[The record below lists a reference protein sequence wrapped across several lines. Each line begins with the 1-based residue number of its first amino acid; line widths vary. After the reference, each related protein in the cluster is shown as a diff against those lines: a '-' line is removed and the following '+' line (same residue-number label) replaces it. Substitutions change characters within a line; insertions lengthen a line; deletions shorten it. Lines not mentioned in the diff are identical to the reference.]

1 LTYQHTDN
9 EGNASIILTRTIN
22 VVDTTPPEVT
32 LVGSGIVMLEVHHEY
47 VDDGADWTDNYDGTG
62 HVKATSGSVDTGTVG
77 SYLLEYRYVDTNGN
91 KSNVVTRTVIIQ
103 DTTPPEITL
112 NGEEIITIEV
122 NIDPDYV
129 DEGADRDDNY
139 DGTGTVYGSGIVDF
153 KTV

>member
-1 LTYQHTDN
+1 
-9 EGNASIILTRTIN
+9 
-22 VVDTTPPEVT
+22 
-32 LVGSGIVMLEVHHEY
+32 
-47 VDDGADWTDNYDGTG
+47 
-62 HVKATSGSVDTGTVG
+62 
-77 SYLLEYRYVDTNGN
+77 VDTNGN
-91 KSNVVTRTVIIQ
+91 KSNTVTRTVIIQ